1 MIAAV
6 EFIWDDGYVQVV
18 EYPSMV
24 RGLLHKGKR
33 PIKLSVYVTVH
44 DVKVHDVKVVEWVNE
59 CHCALESTG

>member
-33 PIKLSVYVTVH
+33 PIKLSVYV
-44 DVKVHDVKVVEWVNE
+44 KVHDVKVVEWVNE